1 MQISLRSL
9 LQSLYRLQGGS
20 VECKTTEGRNG
31 ERNAFREAVRKGEKG
46 SERKREMWK
55 IGKKWGR
62 E

>member
-1 MQISLRSL
+1 M
-9 LQSLYRLQGGS
+9 YRLQGGS